1 MKIRVND
8 KLQRSLTKTYWRK
21 ARKALAQTT
30 AGIIEMSREMQ
41 PEALRMMVNGTK
53 SNEYIRTYI
62 IELWGNVGNQFA
74 KDIQDRIFN
83 RKDEILWEE
92 MFRNYMFERSL
103 LKANSILNTQ
113 QMEIN
118 RIIDIVL
125 NEGERLGWGIEQI
138 SEEVTRQLKR
148 DFTVIQNYHAE
159 RIARTEVIGAS
170 NRGSYESAL
179 FSGVNMRKAWLTSG
193 LKGIRDSHLY
203 YESLGY
209 MPMDY
214 SYNTGLKFPGDPTG
228 APEEIINCYIGDTEI
243 KSYIV
248 GAQRSYY
255 SGKMI
260 EIITIGGKRLTVTP
274 NHNILTKNG
283 FVKACELTNLHDLV
297 CHVEQTKGLMS
308 KISNY
313 INKKKTLAAKVFS
326 TVSKFWLVEKVEI
339 AALDF
344 NGDGRFMDKDVNIV
358 DANRELLINSVMF
371 FKDRGK
377 FWFKKSR
384 AQRFLIE
391 SFCSFHFGFNRVLCA
406 TNSIM
411 SFLHLAFSLGKR
423 HFRPFEFCSIGS
435 PPDID
440 TSIFKMTSEGYSHD
454 TGFVTELFET
464 YSSLIS
470 FDKVRKIRDF
480 DFSGHVYDFTS
491 LTGTN
496 IANNIYTSNCRCT
509 IVYDV
514 D

>member
-138 SEEVTRQLKR
+138 SEEITRQLKR

-193 LKGIRDSHLY
+193 LPGVRDSHLF

-209 MPMDY
+209 VSMDY
-214 SYNTGLKFPGDPTG
+214 EYNTGLKFPGDPN
-228 APEEIINCYIGDTEI
+228 AD
-243 KSYIV
+243 
-248 GAQRSYY
+248 
-255 SGKMI
+255 
-260 EIITIGGKRLTVTP
+260 
-274 NHNILTKNG
+274 
-283 FVKACELTNLHDLV
+283 
-297 CHVEQTKGLMS
+297 
-308 KISNY
+308 
-313 INKKKTLAAKVFS
+313 
-326 TVSKFWLVEKVEI
+326 VSEI
-339 AALDF
+339 A
-344 NGDGRFMDKDVNIV
+344 
-358 DANRELLINSVMF
+358 
-371 FKDRGK
+371 
-377 FWFKKSR
+377 
-384 AQRFLIE
+384 
-391 SFCSFHFGFNRVLCA
+391 
-406 TNSIM
+406 
-411 SFLHLAFSLGKR
+411 
-423 HFRPFEFCSIGS
+423 
-435 PPDID
+435 
-440 TSIFKMTSEGYSHD
+440 
-454 TGFVTELFET
+454 
-464 YSSLIS
+464 
-470 FDKVRKIRDF
+470 
-480 DFSGHVYDFTS
+480 
-491 LTGTN
+491 
-496 IANNIYTSNCRCT
+496 NCRCT